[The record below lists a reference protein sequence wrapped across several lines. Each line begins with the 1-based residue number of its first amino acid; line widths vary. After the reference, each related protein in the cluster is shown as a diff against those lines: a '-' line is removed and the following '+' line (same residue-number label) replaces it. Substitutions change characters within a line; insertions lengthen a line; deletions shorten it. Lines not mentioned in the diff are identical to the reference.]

1 MTATRALFA
10 TLLALA
16 PAAHAAALT
25 CGDLAGRTFGDARI
39 LETQDVSR

>member
-1 MTATRALFA
+1 MTAMRALFA
-10 TLLALA
+10 TLLGLA